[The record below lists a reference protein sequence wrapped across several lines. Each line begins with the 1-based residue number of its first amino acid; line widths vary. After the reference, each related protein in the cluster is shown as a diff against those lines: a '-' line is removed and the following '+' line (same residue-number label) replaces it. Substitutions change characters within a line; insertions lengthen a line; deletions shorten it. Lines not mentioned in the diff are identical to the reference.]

1 MISFLCYPFVIDI
14 HNLLLPICIR
24 AVGQPMN
31 FGFLLWPH
39 LTTALMITQA
49 CLQRLQTSALQ
60 HSSLQV
66 LPDQAWGI
74 RNAHEE
80 AGTTLKRSHKVS
92 DSTLGSACRY
102 VPSEHLS
109 YTCLFRAIHR
119 FCIIRDKRVS
129 PLRRQYQPQIWL
141 VMPPPGLGIVS
152 VARGP
157 PGAFLLFS
165 TNHSFTAPPMFLR

>member
-109 YTCLFRAIHR
+109 LPCHPSFLHHPRQTRLSPAKAVSASNMASDAAPWPRHR
-119 FCIIRDKRVS
+119 QCCQRSSRRV
-129 PLRRQYQPQIWL
+129 PAL
-141 VMPPPGLGIVS
+141 
-152 VARGP
+152 
-157 PGAFLLFS
+157 
-165 TNHSFTAPPMFLR
+165 